1 MVTQREI
8 KIDDE
13 TKEFLFAT
21 IKCLIN
27 DYKMKSSYYETDEY
41 WNYGAIEALES
52 IYDVI
57 KHH

>member
-1 MVTQREI
+1 MVTQKEI

-21 IKCLIN
+21 IKDLIN
-27 DYKMKSSYYETDEY
+27 DYEMKSSYYETDEY

>member
-1 MVTQREI
+1 MVTQKEI

-21 IKCLIN
+21 IKDLIN
-27 DYKMKSSYYETDEY
+27 DYEMKLSYYETDEY
-41 WNYGAIEALES
+41 WDYGAIEALES